1 MPTKTRPVIRRN
13 SACIVLGREG
23 DVLCEEVQG
32 ALAGTICAG
41 FGTIWCDLVGYHFSE
56 GYAPCFSEKLGE
68 IEKCKGKL
76 VSDKDPPNVE
86 LSWNVVE
93 MEECNENWLATRT
106 LQP

>member
-1 MPTKTRPVIRRN
+1 M
-13 SACIVLGREG
+13 
-23 DVLCEEVQG
+23 
-32 ALAGTICAG
+32 
-41 FGTIWCDLVGYHFSE
+41 FY
-56 GYAPCFSEKLGE
+56 EKLGE